1 MITFNY
7 HALLHLSL
15 STDQSE
21 LGLPS
26 LLIDAH
32 LASVLLSQ
40 KTFHLH
46 LTLIYSLTNFFS
58 PSLFKIADAPVCREP
73 QRSTYGLALGETA
86 KILCQI
92 DSDPVP
98 SSFLWYFNNSNEKIP
113 LRNFTVN
120 QTSSILTYQPRSR

>member
-1 MITFNY
+1 M
-7 HALLHLSL
+7 
-15 STDQSE
+15 
-21 LGLPS
+21 
-26 LLIDAH
+26 DAH
-32 LASVLLSQ
+32 LSYHIINPKNFSLPLM
-40 KTFHLH
+40 
-46 LTLIYSLTNFFS
+46 LIYSLTNSF
-58 PSLFKIADAPVCREP
+58 SLFLSFQNPDAPVCREP
-73 QRSTYGLALGETA
+73 QRNTYGLALGETA